1 MANSRE
7 YWQKRMQVLEDEQY
21 QHSRQYYDDMQKQ
34 FRRAAANIR
43 RDVDLWYER
52 MAENNDVSYAEA
64 KRLLKAGELEEFKW
78 SVEDYIK
85 AGREKCNRRAVDER
99 T

>member
-1 MANSRE
+1 MANSRG

-43 RDVDLWYER
+43 RDIDLWYER
-52 MAENNDVSYAEA
+52 LAENNDVSYAEA
-64 KRLLKAGELEEFKW
+64 KKLLKAGELEEFK
-78 SVEDYIK
+78 SCGRLHQSG
-85 AGREKCNRRAVDER
+85 AGKCNRRAVDER